1 MKAIMYVIFVLATAG
16 CSTVQPVVTSRSEP
30 PALSKYP
37 LDVYTQKLAENLF
50 SQLSAQGTMAQPAAY
65 IAVASFVP
73 VNSLSLSNVD
83 EAEKQLANQLSE
95 SMLTHARQFGF
106 AVYDYRLR
114 QQLLLLDD
122 HAQALSRQL
131 EDIHTASDADTL
143 LAGTYTPMEDGY
155 MLNARLI
162 SLANQQVLA
171 AASGY
176 IPANVFWGQRQVVQQ
191 GNMLYRHSM
200 SGDIK

>member
-1 MKAIMYVIFVLATAG
+1 MKILIWVIVLLTASG
-16 CSTVQPVVTSRSEP
+16 CSVKHVVPVTTTAELSEF
-30 PALSKYP
+30 P
-37 LDVYTQKLAENLF
+37 LHVYTQQLADNLF
-50 SQLSAQGTMAQPAAY
+50 AQLPKTGSVMQPAAQ

-73 VNSLSLSNVD
+73 VNSLSLSTVD

-95 SMLTHARQFGF
+95 SMLTHARQHGF
-106 AVYDYRLR
+106 TVFDYRLR

-131 EDIHTASDADTL
+131 EDISAASDADTL

-155 MLNARLI
+155 LLNARLI
-162 SLANQQVLA
+162 SVANQKVLA

-176 IPANVFWGQRQVVQQ
+176 IPANVLWGQRQVVQQ
-191 GNMLYRHSM
+191 GDMLYRRSM
-200 SGDIK
+200 SGETK

>member
-1 MKAIMYVIFVLATAG
+1 MKILIWVMVLLTASG
-16 CSTVQPVVTSRSEP
+16 CSVKPVAPITTTAELSEF
-30 PALSKYP
+30 P
-37 LDVYTQKLAENLF
+37 LHVYTQQLADNLF
-50 SQLSAQGTMAQPAAY
+50 AQLPKTGSVMQPAAQ

-73 VNSLSLSNVD
+73 VNSLSLSTVD

-95 SMLTHARQFGF
+95 SMLTHARQHGF
-106 AVYDYRLR
+106 TVFDYRLR

-131 EDIHTASDADTL
+131 EDISAASDADTL

-155 MLNARLI
+155 LLNARLI
-162 SLANQQVLA
+162 SVTNQKVLA

-176 IPANVFWGQRQVVQQ
+176 IPANVLWGQRQVVQQ
-191 GNMLYRHSM
+191 GDMLYRRSM
-200 SGDIK
+200 SGETK

>member
-1 MKAIMYVIFVLATAG
+1 MKILISVIILLTAAG
-16 CSTVQPVVTSRSEP
+16 CSIKPVAQDNSRAE
-30 PALSKYP
+30 LSKFP
-37 LDVYTQKLAENLF
+37 LHVYTQQLADNLF
-50 SQLSAQGTMAQPAAY
+50 AQLPHTGSVMQPAAQ

-73 VNSLSLSNVD
+73 VNSLSLSAVD

-95 SMLTHARQFGF
+95 SMLTHARQHGF
-106 AVYDYRLR
+106 AVFDYRLR

-122 HAQALSRQL
+122 HTQALSRQL
-131 EDIHTASDADTL
+131 EDISAASDADTL

-162 SLANQQVLA
+162 SVANQKVLA

-176 IPANVFWGQRQVVQQ
+176 IPANVLWGQRQVVQQ
-191 GNMLYRHSM
+191 GDMLYRRSM
-200 SGDIK
+200 SGETK